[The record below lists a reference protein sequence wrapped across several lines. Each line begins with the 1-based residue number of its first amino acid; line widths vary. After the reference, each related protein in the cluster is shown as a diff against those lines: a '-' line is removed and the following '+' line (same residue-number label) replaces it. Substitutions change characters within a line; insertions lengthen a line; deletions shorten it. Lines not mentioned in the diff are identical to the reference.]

1 MFSLYPPFRTVATH
15 AAAICCV
22 FRKDFEKNFWTDLEK
37 KGLTGEVFDH
47 QTVYEEHYCLFYSQL
62 KDFWEARKTS
72 FHEDDAAI
80 IHGLMTLRDSRQI
93 MVKRFHQIREL
104 RYEELLREVWEE
116 YAWRLTID
124 E

>member
-1 MFSLYPPFRTVATH
+1 MRDVRERISLMADEIFELEME
-15 AAAICCV
+15 
-22 FRKDFEKNFWTDLEK
+22 DFEKNFWTDLEK
-37 KGLTGEVFDH
+37 KGLTGEIFDH
-47 QTVYEEHYCLFYSQL
+47 QMVYEEHYCLFYSQL

-104 RYEELLREVWEE
+104 RYEKLLREVWEE

>member
-1 MFSLYPPFRTVATH
+1 MRDVRERISLMADE
-15 AAAICCV
+15 I
-22 FRKDFEKNFWTDLEK
+22 FELEMSEHEDKFWNDLSK
-37 KGLTGEVFDH
+37 KGLTSKHIDLP
-47 QTVYEEHYCLFYSQL
+47 TVYEKHYCLFYSQL
-62 KDFWEARKTS
+62 KDFWEAKKIS

-116 YAWRLTID
+116 YGWCLTID